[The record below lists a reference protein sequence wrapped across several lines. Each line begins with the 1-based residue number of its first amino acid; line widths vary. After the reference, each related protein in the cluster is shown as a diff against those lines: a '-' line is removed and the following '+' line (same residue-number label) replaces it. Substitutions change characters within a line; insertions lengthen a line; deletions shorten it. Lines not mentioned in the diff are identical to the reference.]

1 MGLARTEG
9 ELRRWYINTVY
20 VYLVYNVCIIIFDL
34 AGNFEVFTDC
44 GLCKFIH
51 IASAQIPSQL
61 GTRSKFQTL
70 QDSPFFHADQYA
82 NLPKNFKD
90 IYRISNI
97 HISNI
102 GYRQNDSNTRAI
114 VFK

>member
-1 MGLARTEG
+1 METNTQPQIMGLARTEG

-20 VYLVYNVCIIIFDL
+20 VYLVYNVCIIIIDL

-61 GTRSKFQTL
+61 GTRSKF
-70 QDSPFFHADQYA
+70 
-82 NLPKNFKD
+82 
-90 IYRISNI
+90 
-97 HISNI
+97 
-102 GYRQNDSNTRAI
+102 
-114 VFK
+114 